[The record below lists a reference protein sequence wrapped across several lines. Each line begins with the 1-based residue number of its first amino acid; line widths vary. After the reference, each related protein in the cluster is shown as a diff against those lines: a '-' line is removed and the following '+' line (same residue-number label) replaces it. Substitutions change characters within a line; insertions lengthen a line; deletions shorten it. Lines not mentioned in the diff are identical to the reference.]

1 MNGGAISSA
10 GEQPDQIGTLIGE
23 IQKNS
28 RERLRITVGQYKGH
42 EYVGIRVW
50 FVDKDGQYRPSKN
63 GVTLRPALLP
73 ELMQSLGLAARAADP
88 DGVR

>member
-1 MNGGAISSA
+1 MSDANTQSA
-10 GEQPDQIGTLIGE
+10 GEEQEQIGTLIAE

-50 FVDKDGQYRPSKN
+50 YVGTDGEYRPSKS

-73 ELMQSLGLAARAADP
+73 GLMQALGVAARAVDP
-88 DGVR
+88 SGAR